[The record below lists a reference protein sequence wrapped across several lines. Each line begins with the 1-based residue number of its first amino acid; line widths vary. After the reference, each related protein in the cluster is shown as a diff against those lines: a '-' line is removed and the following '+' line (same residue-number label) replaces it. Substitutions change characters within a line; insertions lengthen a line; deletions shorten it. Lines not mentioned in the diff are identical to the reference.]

1 MPTPPAPSAPRK
13 QPLPNT
19 QDWPPLPGTRAYMAR
34 QLAQDT
40 ATVHQIVTVLQN
52 CAGQITPLVA
62 QLYFTTGPLTV
73 LDCAATM
80 HALADDIAHDDPQ
93 TLAELAAERSRTG

>member
-1 MPTPPAPSAPRK
+1 MPTPPTPSAPRK

-19 QDWPPLPGTRAYMAR
+19 QDWPPLPGTHAYMAR

-40 ATVHQIVTVLQN
+40 ATVRQIVTVLQN
-52 CAGQITPLVA
+52 CAGQIAPLVA
-62 QLYFTTGPLTV
+62 QLYFTTGPLAV
-73 LDCAATM
+73 LDCTATL

-93 TLAELAAERSRTG
+93 TLAELAAEHSPTG